1 MTGFPAAPGGNAYY
15 YDFLNGIV
23 DEISLWSSIQTES
36 EILNTMYNTPTNNE
50 IGLVGYWDFNEAS
63 GNVAYDE
70 SGNENNG
77 IITGPTWS
85 DDIAYPSYVLS
96 GNPGMSD
103 GGLHNIV
110 LD

>member
-1 MTGFPAAPGGNAYY
+1 
-15 YDFLNGIV
+15 
-23 DEISLWSSIQTES
+23 
-36 EILNTMYNTPTNNE
+36 MYNTPTNNE

-77 IITGPTWS
+77 TITGPTWS

-110 LD
+110 LDIDDGNGGIATQSFRIAVAVTHLDITGESGFRIL